1 MKSIAL
7 KIGKFSLSILL
18 CIIIL
23 INSMIM
29 FIVPAKELA
38 KNTEE
43 KQNVEIAKE
52 INVQE
57 KILPEIPYGI
67 KVTSRSGDNLE
78 PVVTEEIKQEPVKYT
93 IYEMVINNSKK
104 LYFEDLGLL
113 NKKMEYLLN
122 NTKNVNVIVN
132 ELSLED
138 KELLNTE
145 GYVDKVIQNYINNYP
160 KKPKITTCFP
170 TSSHRVSSSYGQRAS
185 RGDFHTGIDL
195 CGNCGDPIYAYKS
208 GKVIKTQYSNKSYG
222 NMILIEHSDKSQTRY
237 AHLSSISV
245 TVGQS
250 VECGQLIGR
259 MGSTGNSTGN
269 HLHFEIIINGKTVN
283 PYSYIF

>member
-1 MKSIAL
+1 MKSVIL
-7 KIGKFSLSILL
+7 KIGRLFLSILL

-23 INSMIM
+23 INSVIM
-29 FIVPAKELA
+29 FIIPTKEIG

-43 KQNVEIAKE
+43 NKTEIAKE
-52 INVQE
+52 TSIQE
-57 KILPEIPYGI
+57 VVLPEIPEDI
-67 KVTSRSGDNLE
+67 KITSRSGDMISKEEVNVE
-78 PVVTEEIKQEPVKYT
+78 PIKYT
-93 IYEMVINNSKK
+93 IYEMIINGDKK

-113 NKKMEYLLN
+113 NKKIEYLLS
-122 NTKNVNVIVN
+122 NTKNVNAVVN

-138 KELLNTE
+138 KDLLNTE
-145 GYVDKVIQNYINNYP
+145 GYVDKIIQRYINDYP

-170 TSSHRVSSSYGQRAS
+170 TNSHRVSSTYGQRAS
-185 RGDFHTGIDL
+185 RGDFHTGLDL
-195 CGNCGDPIYAYKS
+195 CGNKGDPIYTYKA

-222 NMILIEHSDKSQTRY
+222 NMILIEHSDKTQTRY
-237 AHLSSISV
+237 AHLSSIGV

-250 VECGQLIGR
+250 VECGQLIGK

>member
-93 IYEMVINNSKK
+93 IYEI
-104 LYFEDLGLL
+104 
-113 NKKMEYLLN
+113 
-122 NTKNVNVIVN
+122 
-132 ELSLED
+132 
-138 KELLNTE
+138 
-145 GYVDKVIQNYINNYP
+145 
-160 KKPKITTCFP
+160 
-170 TSSHRVSSSYGQRAS
+170 
-185 RGDFHTGIDL
+185 
-195 CGNCGDPIYAYKS
+195 
-208 GKVIKTQYSNKSYG
+208 
-222 NMILIEHSDKSQTRY
+222 
-237 AHLSSISV
+237 
-245 TVGQS
+245 
-250 VECGQLIGR
+250 
-259 MGSTGNSTGN
+259 
-269 HLHFEIIINGKTVN
+269 
-283 PYSYIF
+283 